1 MKVRDKAP
9 YLILLFFVLIALL
22 IRSKLLFFNLPISG
36 NVDERQGLRLLF
48 LFQNNTLNPLFFRYP
63 TLYYYATYFFI
74 KIFGDISSTL
84 FLGRLLNLII
94 GVSIAFVIYHLSNN
108 IFKSKQVGLLA
119 ALFTLSSPIIV
130 DNSSYIITDPLL
142 TLFSLLSL
150 LYMLKYFQSSLPI
163 SFLFLM
169 ILFTGLAI
177 ATKYTA
183 ILIIFVYLIVEF
195 YKNPGPIKNMNDNM
209 IIKIFNTTIN
219 PTIFSIIVLFLGI
232 ILLTLSLNFPEYY
245 LQLLISEGGNI
256 NAELNQT
263 DLDFILSV
271 KNKLLFFGI
280 FLIIFSLVTF
290 LVKKIRDRFTMLRP
304 YLAIFF
310 ILFIFLICNPYI
322 FGSWNLFLYDFG
334 AEIKANQFAG
344 QGIQF
349 LNYLNFYIEKESII
363 LLVFFIVGFFTAIKE
378 KKIIL
383 ILSLYLIIQYLIIG
397 SATRGY
403 PRYLTP
409 LLPIIFSFSAYGIY
423 SLSIYLGKKIKLSQ
437 IIIIPILFFAIIENY
452 YNVTP
457 ILYREYHYDDIYDSY
472 QYIINSS
479 PGTIYYS
486 GYMPDVELEIY
497 GLSTIQIAER
507 NLNIKYLS
515 EVMKYNDI
523 LVVDRVSYNL
533 LSDNDLNF
541 LFLEKSFDAEYGQ
554 YIFKYKK

>member
-22 IRSKLLFFNLPISG
+22 IRSKLIFFNLPISG

-74 KIFGDISSTL
+74 KIFGDISNTL

-94 GVSIAFVIYHLSNN
+94 SVSIAFVIYHLSNN

-150 LYMLKYFQSSLPI
+150 LYMLKYFQSSLQI

-232 ILLTLSLNFPEYY
+232 ILLTLSLHFPEYY

-271 KNKLLFFGI
+271 KNKLLFFWN
-280 FLIIFSLVTF
+280 FS
-290 LVKKIRDRFTMLRP
+290 D
-304 YLAIFF
+304 
-310 ILFIFLICNPYI
+310 N
-322 FGSWNLFLYDFG
+322 
-334 AEIKANQFAG
+334 
-344 QGIQF
+344 
-349 LNYLNFYIEKESII
+349 
-363 LLVFFIVGFFTAIKE
+363 FFT
-378 KKIIL
+378 
-383 ILSLYLIIQYLIIG
+383 
-397 SATRGY
+397 
-403 PRYLTP
+403 RY
-409 LLPIIFSFSAYGIY
+409 F
-423 SLSIYLGKKIKLSQ
+423 LG
-437 IIIIPILFFAIIENY
+437 
-452 YNVTP
+452 
-457 ILYREYHYDDIYDSY
+457 
-472 QYIINSS
+472 
-479 PGTIYYS
+479 
-486 GYMPDVELEIY
+486 
-497 GLSTIQIAER
+497 
-507 NLNIKYLS
+507 
-515 EVMKYNDI
+515 
-523 LVVDRVSYNL
+523 
-533 LSDNDLNF
+533 
-541 LFLEKSFDAEYGQ
+541 
-554 YIFKYKK
+554 

>member
-1 MKVRDKAP
+1 MKVKDKAP

-22 IRSKLLFFNLPISG
+22 IRSKLLFFNLPVSG

-84 FLGRLLNLII
+84 FLGRLLNLFI
-94 GVSIAFVIYHLSNN
+94 GVGTAFVIYHLSNN

-150 LYMLKYFQSSLPI
+150 LYMLKYFQSSLQI

-183 ILIIFVYLIVEF
+183 VLIIFVYLIVEF

-219 PTIFSIIVLFLGI
+219 PTIFSIIVLFLGM

-290 LVKKIRDRFTMLRP
+290 SVKKIRDRFTILRP

-310 ILFIFLICNPYI
+310 ILFIFLVCNPYI
-322 FGSWNLFLYDFG
+322 LTSWNIFLYDFG

-363 LLVFFIVGFFTAIKE
+363 LLVFFVVGFFTAIKE
-378 KKIIL
+378 KKSIL
-383 ILSLYLIIQYLIIG
+383 ILLLYLIIQYLIIG

-423 SLSIYLGKKIKLSQ
+423 SFSTYLGGKIKFSQ
-437 IIIIPILFFAIIENY
+437 FIIIPILFFAIIENY

-479 PGTIYYS
+479 PSTIYYS
-486 GYMPDVELEIY
+486 GYVPDVELEMY
-497 GLSTIQIAER
+497 GLSTIKIAEKD
-507 NLNIKYLS
+507 LNIKYLS
-515 EVMKYNDI
+515 EFMKYNDI
-523 LVVDRVSYNL
+523 LVVDRASYNL
-533 LSDNDLNF
+533 LSNNDLNF